1 MRVSALHHP
10 GAPRDDGSMAPVA
23 RLTSFVF
30 DCRDPLESA
39 EFYAS
44 LTGWEISRTD
54 TDWIEISGGG
64 PTVLAFQ
71 LAPDHHP
78 PTWPDADH
86 PQQAHLD
93 FDVDDL
99 DRAEEAALAIGAR
112 KAAVQPHP
120 NYRVFLDPAG
130 HPFCL
135 CLAGAS

>member
-1 MRVSALHHP
+1 
-10 GAPRDDGSMAPVA
+10 MAPVA

-30 DCRDPLESA
+30 DCRDPWASA
-39 EFYAS
+39 EFYSA
-44 LTGWEISRTD
+44 LTGWEITRTD
-54 TDWIEISGGG
+54 DDWIELAGESGLL
-64 PTVLAFQ
+64 LAFQ

-78 PTWPDADH
+78 PTWPDAEH

-99 DRAEEAALAIGAR
+99 DLAEEAALAIGAR